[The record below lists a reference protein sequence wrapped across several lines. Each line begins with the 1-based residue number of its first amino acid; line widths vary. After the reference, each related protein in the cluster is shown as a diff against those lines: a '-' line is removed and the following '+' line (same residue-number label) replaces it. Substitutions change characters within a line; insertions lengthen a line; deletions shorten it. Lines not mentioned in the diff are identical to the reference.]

1 MALIGKVVL
10 ITGEAYLILAD
21 GTKRELQLGD
31 MVQTGDTIETARG
44 AAVELELVNGRLI
57 NIHAEQ
63 SVLFTEELAQAIAPS
78 L

>member
-1 MALIGKVVL
+1 MALIVKVVL

-57 NIHAEQ
+57 NIHSEQ
-63 SVLFTEELAQAIAPS
+63 SVLFTEELA
-78 L
+78 